1 MSKRSI
7 IICTVVA
14 VLLLAGIG
22 WLFCTLFFG
31 DSAENAGTDRLT
43 DGVEAVPSDAIF
55 LFEAASLSDAAEFVD
70 GGSALG
76 RLLEC
81 IPDHASEW
89 EAALSMHYS
98 TKNEV
103 SPLLV
108 VSIPEDEDAEAL
120 MDRILQKCGGVVD
133 KRYGSV
139 TVHKSAVPDAS
150 FAEYGSFL
158 IASPSL
164 VIVEA
169 SLRHLENGTSIK
181 DNPLYSRI
189 SGVSSERGVLH
200 VNFSNLGKLFSG
212 AAARGYVG
220 YASFF
225 QAFADWG
232 AFGEGSSDSPKTFDG
247 RVMSVR
253 TGDKF
258 SDVLLTQR
266 GRKPEVYSVVPYSA
280 SWVLTLPV
288 TSYPDYMKAYST
300 FIAADG
306 RKKDYDYVNALAVS
320 GNGGRS
326 TYDFVESLGI
336 SEVAVFSSVFGNSGE
351 KRILA
356 MRCSDPAAAG
366 ECSQP
371 VSTFSFGGYVPAL
384 LGKVFTPSSDGY
396 FCIMGEWVLV
406 GGKDELS
413 TLMKDRTEGTFF
425 SLADYLSQTPAAP
438 ELREMSSLSVMVN
451 LGRSADS
458 LVSCLKKQYA
468 RMLRPNLGV
477 MNMEWLSLN
486 MFKAGNSLAVRAS
499 LYRENLSALPSPSG
513 TEDGGTPVIVED
525 VPVTVPEGPFPVKNF
540 IDGSTNY
547 LEQLDN
553 HDIRLLNSSRRP
565 VWTVKFDKPLCGT
578 VRQIDY
584 LKNNKLQMLFG
595 AGESIH
601 LLDRLGRTVGR
612 FPISLGKE
620 ILLGPD
626 VYDFKGNKDYT
637 LMVLHTDNTLV
648 QYDIDGKP
656 LPGWKPVTLAE
667 RIISLPEPLTVGD
680 GRYWVVR
687 TSYQTLIYRA
697 DGTICADFSKKRKL
711 TRDTQ
716 VEPLSSHE
724 VGVTTA
730 DGRAMVLDLNDG
742 SFRKR

>member
-1 MSKRSI
+1 M
-7 IICTVVA
+7 
-14 VLLLAGIG
+14 LLLAGIG

-366 ECSQP
+366 EHS
-371 VSTFSFGGYVPAL
+371 GGDPAL
-384 LGKVFTPSSDGY
+384 AWQRRKGACDPAVLYASFKRRAAGRGGAWLRLLHGRRAGDPERSPPALYSAGAAPDDAQRAGLEKESSVFPGGVSFHSGDQPAAGSDG
-396 FCIMGEWVLV
+396 
-406 GGKDELS
+406 
-413 TLMKDRTEGTFF
+413 MKKAFQIRGAALRTG
-425 SLADYLSQTPAAP
+425 AD
-438 ELREMSSLSVMVN
+438 
-451 LGRSADS
+451 
-458 LVSCLKKQYA
+458 
-468 RMLRPNLGV
+468 
-477 MNMEWLSLN
+477 
-486 MFKAGNSLAVRAS
+486 
-499 LYRENLSALPSPSG
+499 
-513 TEDGGTPVIVED
+513 
-525 VPVTVPEGPFPVKNF
+525 FP
-540 IDGSTNY
+540 
-547 LEQLDN
+547 
-553 HDIRLLNSSRRP
+553 
-565 VWTVKFDKPLCGT
+565 
-578 VRQIDY
+578 
-584 LKNNKLQMLFG
+584 
-595 AGESIH
+595 
-601 LLDRLGRTVGR
+601 GR
-612 FPISLGKE
+612 F
-620 ILLGPD
+620 
-626 VYDFKGNKDYT
+626 
-637 LMVLHTDNTLV
+637 
-648 QYDIDGKP
+648 
-656 LPGWKPVTLAE
+656 
-667 RIISLPEPLTVGD
+667 
-680 GRYWVVR
+680 
-687 TSYQTLIYRA
+687 
-697 DGTICADFSKKRKL
+697 
-711 TRDTQ
+711 
-716 VEPLSSHE
+716 
-724 VGVTTA
+724 
-730 DGRAMVLDLNDG
+730 
-742 SFRKR
+742 